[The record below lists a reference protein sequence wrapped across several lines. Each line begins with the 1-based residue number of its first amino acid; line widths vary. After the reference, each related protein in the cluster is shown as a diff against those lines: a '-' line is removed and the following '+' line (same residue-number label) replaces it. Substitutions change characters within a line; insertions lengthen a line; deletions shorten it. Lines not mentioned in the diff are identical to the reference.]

1 MRTTLDIPETLIN
14 EAMMLTNI
22 QTKTDL
28 IKIALQNLIEKEKVK
43 DIKKYYG
50 KVKLD
55 IDLDALR
62 NR

>member
-14 EAMMLTNI
+14 EAMMLTHI

-28 IKIALQNLIEKEKVK
+28 IKVALQNLIEKEKVK

-50 KVKLD
+50 KIKLD